1 MDSNPLEDTLARVSR
16 FASILGI
23 SRAELRIYSTL
34 LLEGQM
40 TARQLADQLGISYTK
55 IYSLLTKLEER
66 GWIKR
71 LGKKPAVYEAIPLR
85 DLWASIKKMIEIKVD
100 EFEKEFIEPLSSL
113 LSPSSTYSITM
124 IPSDKIKSTFYEI
137 LDEGNKVSI
146 AISYPE
152 LLSEDII
159 QAIKAKSYTSPD
171 LRVII
176 QSDINIPEISG
187 LQIRKLSNMFGSGLI
202 TSTAVLLII
211 KNADKLSGLFSN
223 HKYIVGIATV
233 YLTIYGFKQNKKKLR
248 CNNS

>member
-1 MDSNPLEDTLARVSR
+1 MDNNPLEDTLARVSR

-40 TARQLADQLGISYTK
+40 SARQLAEQLNISYTK
-55 IYSLLTKLEER
+55 IYSLLSKLEER

-85 DLWASIKKMIEIKVD
+85 DLWANIKKMIEIKVN

-113 LSPSSTYSITM
+113 LSSSSTYSITM
-124 IPSDKIKSTFYEI
+124 IPPDKIKSTFFEI

-146 AISYPE
+146 AISYSE
-152 LLSEDII
+152 LLSEDVI
-159 QAIKAKSYTSPD
+159 QAIKTKSYTSPD

-187 LQIRKLSNMFGSGLI
+187 VQMRKLSNMFGTGLI

-223 HKYIVGIATV
+223 HKYIVDIATV
-233 YLTIYGFKQNKKKLR
+233 YFNHLWSQAK
-248 CNNS
+248 

>member
-1 MDSNPLEDTLARVSR
+1 MDTNPLEDTLARVSR

-40 TARQLADQLGISYTK
+40 SARQIAEQLNISYTK
-55 IYSLLTKLEER
+55 IYSLLSKLEER

-85 DLWASIKKMIEIKVD
+85 DLWANIKKMIEIKVD

-113 LSPSSTYSITM
+113 LSSSSTYSVTM
-124 IPSDKIKSTFYEI
+124 VPSEKIKSTFFEI
-137 LDEGNKVSI
+137 LDEGNKVSV
-146 AISYPE
+146 AISYSE
-152 LLSEDII
+152 LLSEDVI
-159 QAIKAKSYTSPD
+159 QAIKTKSYTSPD

-176 QSDINIPEISG
+176 QSDINVPEISG
-187 LQIRKLSNMFGSGLI
+187 VQIRKLSNMFGSGLI

-211 KNADKLSGLFSN
+211 KNTDKLSGLFSN
-223 HKYIVGIATV
+223 HKYIVDIATV
-233 YLTIYGFKQNKKKLR
+233 YFNHLWSQAK
-248 CNNS
+248 

>member
-71 LGKKPAVYEAIPLR
+71 LGKKPAVYKAIPLR

-211 KNADKLSGLFSN
+211 KNVDKFSGLFSN
-223 HKYIVGIATV
+223 HKYIVDIATV
-233 YLTIYGFKQNKKKLR
+233 YFNHLWTQAK
-248 CNNS
+248 

>member
-211 KNADKLSGLFSN
+211 KNVDKFSGLFSN
-223 HKYIVGIATV
+223 HKYIVDIATV
-233 YLTIYGFKQNKKKLR
+233 YFNHLWTQAK
-248 CNNS
+248 

>member
-34 LLEGQM
+34 LLEGRM
-40 TARQLADQLGISYTK
+40 TARQLAEQLGISYTK

-223 HKYIVGIATV
+223 HKYIVDIATV
-233 YLTIYGFKQNKKKLR
+233 YFNHLWIQAK
-248 CNNS
+248 